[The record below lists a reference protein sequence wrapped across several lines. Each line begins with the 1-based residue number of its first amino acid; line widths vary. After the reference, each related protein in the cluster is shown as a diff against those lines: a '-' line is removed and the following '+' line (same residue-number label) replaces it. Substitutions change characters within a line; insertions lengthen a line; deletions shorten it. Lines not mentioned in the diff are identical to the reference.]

1 MAKQIQSFGMTQMT
15 IGACSNFHTTAVKY
29 IAASTPAALHIEDKS
44 PAYSE
49 SAVTLASIV
58 NRKRAFVTTPQMRS
72 ADKTR
77 DAALGAISS
86 VVNALVTSP
95 VDERRSAAELLSQ
108 QLSPYRGIRAHEYNK
123 ETAEIRGL
131 LAMLEEDDNAAAV
144 TTLGLQ
150 PEVDA
155 LSEANAA
162 FEEAFDARN
171 EEVSAMVNQKSISS
185 ADAVAEANRLYQEIV
200 QTVNAYAIVQPTEE
214 LNAFIDKMNGLVGS
228 LAAASGGSASGGEG
242 PDVPEPEPEPGE

>member
-1 MAKQIQSFGMTQMT
+1 MSAMT

-29 IAASTPAALHIEDKS
+29 INEATPAVLHIEDKS

-49 SAVTLASIV
+49 SSDTLASIV
-58 NRKRAFVTTPQMRS
+58 NRKRAFITTPQMRS

-123 ETAEIRGL
+123 ETAEIRG
-131 LAMLEEDDNAAAV
+131 ML
-144 TTLGLQ
+144 
-150 PEVDA
+150 
-155 LSEANAA
+155 
-162 FEEAFDARN
+162 
-171 EEVSAMVNQKSISS
+171 
-185 ADAVAEANRLYQEIV
+185 
-200 QTVNAYAIVQPTEE
+200 
-214 LNAFIDKMNGLVGS
+214 
-228 LAAASGGSASGGEG
+228 
-242 PDVPEPEPEPGE
+242 